1 LTINANSIPFGSVV
15 LNSPATQTVTLTSTG
30 TSALATGAGFSVS
43 GATFPVTL
51 NQGQTITLSVQFD
64 PTAAGS
70 VTGQLT
76 IKSNSSVNPTATIG
90 LTGSGM
96 PHEVDLN
103 WNPPSGTNVSIAGYN
118 VYRAPSG
125 SASYQLVAPSDVQT
139 TYADTTVQSGQS
151 YDYVVKTVD
160 IAGVESAPSNITSVT
175 IP

>member
-1 LTINANSIPFGSVV
+1 
-15 LNSPATQTVTLTSTG
+15 
-30 TSALATGAGFSVS
+30 
-43 GATFPVTL
+43 
-51 NQGQTITLSVQFD
+51 VQFD
-64 PTAAGS
+64 PTATGS

-90 LTGSGM
+90 LAGSGM

-103 WNPPSGTNVSIAGYN
+103 WNPPSGSSVTIAGYN

-125 SASYQLVAPSDVQT
+125 TTSYQLVAPSDAQT
-139 TYADTTVQSGQS
+139 TYTDTTVQSGQS

-160 IAGVESAPSNITSVT
+160 TAGVESAPSNITSVS